1 MPSETVQIPTL
12 SGMLHISLTTVM
24 LSLHVKSS
32 SCSIISS
39 ESDGGSRM
47 ELGTRHDLLHESY
60 GNMLLQ
66 GQIPKTSLASE
77 FVFWEKEGVHKRKK
91 SDNTLGSHVT
101 EEKAKESINIL

>member
-1 MPSETVQIPTL
+1 MPKEIVQIPTF

-24 LSLHVKSS
+24 LSFHVR
-32 SCSIISS
+32 CSIISS

-47 ELGTRHDLLHESY
+47 ELGTRHDLLQESY

-66 GQIPKTSLASE
+66 GQFPKTSSLASE
-77 FVFWEKEGVHKRKK
+77 FVFWEKEGIRKRKK

-101 EEKAKESINIL
+101 KEKAKESINIL